1 MSDEKKPPHIQYIL
15 SAQRFYEEGH
25 AKDSDC
31 MDHVDG
37 IIHNKAEA
45 DRIVKFLQENG
56 YKVTLMRI
64 TKTYL
69 IEEQLHEDESEPEK
83 EEE

>member
-1 MSDEKKPPHIQYIL
+1 MSDEKKHPHIQYIL

-45 DRIVKFLQENG
+45 DRIVKFLQESG

-69 IEEQLHEDESEPEK
+69 IEEPFPDQEAEM